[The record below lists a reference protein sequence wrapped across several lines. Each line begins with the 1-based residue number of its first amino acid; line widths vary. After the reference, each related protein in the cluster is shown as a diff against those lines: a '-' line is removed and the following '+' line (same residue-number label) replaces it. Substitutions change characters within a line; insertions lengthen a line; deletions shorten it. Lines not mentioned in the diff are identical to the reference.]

1 VLLFSLPPFESQWA
15 RFAYALAM
23 ILAVRVALSAFILP
37 YASISAEVTT
47 DYAERSVILTYRNF
61 FNISGQL
68 AAIYLGFGLFF
79 DGENILKRDAYV
91 WFGWAGAAVILLG
104 ALVSGISS
112 LRLRNRLYDIAPN
125 STRSFKGL
133 LREMIDVFKNRS
145 FLLLFLCILIFWVAQ
160 AVFLQLGVHTAK
172 YFWGLTTA
180 MIADIQYLTFFG
192 LFCGIFA
199 SGLVISRFEK
209 RDISIVGLVIVCL
222 AQLIPTVLAV
232 TGIVPK
238 TEANLYWLLGGIG
251 YLGGIATTCVA
262 VSFGSMMAD
271 SADEHEHIF
280 GVRREALYFAG
291 LTFSWKAALAI
302 GGLVA
307 GVALD
312 LIQFPSDIAERPDQ
326 FIAPGTLN
334 ALALIYGPGA
344 AVISAISAYVLVT
357 YRLGKKELAQIQA
370 DLVTRR
376 SNG

>member
-1 VLLFSLPPFESQWA
+1 
-15 RFAYALAM
+15 
-23 ILAVRVALSAFILP
+23 
-37 YASISAEVTT
+37 
-47 DYAERSVILTYRNF
+47 
-61 FNISGQL
+61 
-68 AAIYLGFGLFF
+68 
-79 DGENILKRDAYV
+79 
-91 WFGWAGAAVILLG
+91 
-104 ALVSGISS
+104 
-112 LRLRNRLYDIAPN
+112 
-125 STRSFKGL
+125 
-133 LREMIDVFKNRS
+133 
-145 FLLLFLCILIFWVAQ
+145 
-160 AVFLQLGVHTAK
+160 
-172 YFWGLTTA
+172 

-199 SGLVISRFEK
+199 SGLVIRRFEK
-209 RDISIVGLVIVCL
+209 RNISIVGLVIVCL
-222 AQLIPTVLAV
+222 AQLTPTVLAV
-232 TGIVPK
+232 TGMVPK

-251 YLGGIATTCVA
+251 YLGGVATTCVA

-312 LIQFPSDIAERPDQ
+312 LIQFPGDIAERPDQ
-326 FIAPGTLN
+326 VIAPSTLN

-376 SNG
+376 GNR